1 MGPIQYLFLTIA
13 AVITIIG
20 IARKYNNE
28 LGNSIIFM
36 FTIAMLGLIQTR
48 LSGQFENALSIF
60 TSALNL
66 QPNDLQAL
74 FYLGIFTAVVIASYT
89 GVTFAFSAAPR
100 KDFWGG
106 LFTVMVALF
115 NGWLVA
121 GTLWYYANYFDYP
134 FVDVQRPLSDV
145 ATSIVN
151 FLLPQTI
158 FSGGEAVS
166 AMNAA
171 GTAVVSQPAPANT
184 VFWLIPP
191 TVLMILRIRG

>member
-1 MGPIQYLFLTIA
+1 MGPIEYLFLTIA
-13 AVITIIG
+13 VVITIIG

-36 FTIAMLGLIQTR
+36 FTIATLGLIQTR
-48 LSGQFENALSIF
+48 LSGQFENALGIF
-60 TSALNL
+60 TAAFNL
-66 QPNDLQAL
+66 QPSDLEAL

-106 LFTVMVALF
+106 LFTLMVALF

-121 GTLWYYANYFDYP
+121 GTLWYYANYFGYP
-134 FVDVQRPLSDV
+134 FVGVQGGLSSG
-145 ATSIVN
+145 AAQIVN
-151 FLLPQTI
+151 YLLPQTI
-158 FSGGEAVS
+158 FGGSEAVS
-166 AMNAA
+166 AATAA
-171 GTAVVSQPAPANT
+171 GTAVASQPAPANT

-191 TVLMILRIRG
+191 TVLMVLKIRG

>member
-36 FTIAMLGLIQTR
+36 FTIAALGLIQTR

-60 TSALNL
+60 TSE
-66 QPNDLQAL
+66 QDQDLQAL

-89 GVTFAFSAAPR
+89 GVTFAYSAAPR

-106 LFTVMVALF
+106 LFTVLVALF

-145 ATSIVN
+145 ATTIVN
-151 FLLPQTI
+151 YLLPQTI
-158 FSGGEAVS
+158 FSGGEV
-166 AMNAA
+166 